1 MVPASRG
8 ERMAIGRATNP
19 ATTSCR
25 ASSLAAPCRDRAV
38 QMRPSIV
45 ASATQTQA
53 EFGVR
58 VASMGQV
65 ITVIGIMRD
74 MPDGGVGSTQ
84 RMGPVRSAGE
94 SLPDLATVWDPQGDA
109 REDQGT
115 GARHSVVPSVSRPG
129 ARLRGRGGG
138 SEAAARSRRQP
149 DLPPEVVFPCGWDAR
164 HGIEMVSMRQS
175 GHAPLLRFVTAGSAE
190 SRRFVLR
197 LPAKGK
203 SNAG

>member
-1 MVPASRG
+1 
-8 ERMAIGRATNP
+8 MAIGRSTNP

-74 MPDGGVGSTQ
+74 MPDGGVGST
-84 RMGPVRSAGE
+84 GE
-94 SLPDLATVWDPQGDA
+94 
-109 REDQGT
+109 
-115 GARHSVVPSVSRPG
+115 
-129 ARLRGRGGG
+129 
-138 SEAAARSRRQP
+138 
-149 DLPPEVVFPCGWDAR
+149 
-164 HGIEMVSMRQS
+164 
-175 GHAPLLRFVTAGSAE
+175 
-190 SRRFVLR
+190 
-197 LPAKGK
+197 
-203 SNAG
+203 